1 MVIIF
6 CFTSHKS
13 YDYHSKFLA
22 SKDIHID
29 SINRLLLAQI
39 LTASTNNFSKK
50 PWHVGPRCVFIGGPR
65 WVPMFRSVL
74 PPRLSQQCFNF
85 QHPGVKVAEKSQLQ
99 QSLHRV
105 GFKRLATGNHLKFLL
120 SDVPM
125 IFPWFPMMYLWNL
138 PITCRS
144 FPKKIQT
151 CTRPRV
157 LRRVFC
163 FMDWLWRKSSSAWHF
178 LGG

>member
-1 MVIIF
+1 MALASSFEPDNSTHFAGIEFNFDLLKCDFPRFKGRSCLTTCKDIHGGLEAASKRPNGIDLGSEGQMVIIF
-6 CFTSHKS
+6 CFTSHKL

-74 PPRLSQQCFNF
+74 PPRLSQ
-85 QHPGVKVAEKSQLQ
+85 
-99 QSLHRV
+99 
-105 GFKRLATGNHLKFLL
+105 
-120 SDVPM
+120 
-125 IFPWFPMMYLWNL
+125 
-138 PITCRS
+138 
-144 FPKKIQT
+144 
-151 CTRPRV
+151 
-157 LRRVFC
+157 
-163 FMDWLWRKSSSAWHF
+163 
-178 LGG
+178 